1 MFIASNARQK
11 WMELAVVSWP
21 ARIKMNALPI
31 ISSSL
36 NACLEASPFD
46 ADSAVMPAPLIIAI
60 IRSRLSPSVP
70 VRTAAFFA

>member
-1 MFIASNARQK
+1 MFVASNARQK
-11 WMELAVVSWP
+11 WIELAVVSWP
-21 ARIKMNALPI
+21 AMMKTNALPR

-36 NACLEASPFD
+36 NVCLEVSPFD
-46 ADSAVMPAPLIIAI
+46 AELAVMPAPLIIAI